1 MDRNKL
7 NDRLPQVVDAL
18 VKSVHEHEKLQHLNR
33 VHLPDREKIIAA
45 VKLLRKLVFPG
56 YFGAQGLTT
65 ANLPFRLG
73 EIVLEL
79 TDLLSVLNMGI
90 GMVVV
95 VPRSRA
101 DEAVVRTKG
110 LVDASVIGE
119 VVAEPGVTFGSRR
132 N

>member
-79 TDLLSVLNMGI
+79 TDLTAK
-90 GMVVV
+90 
-95 VPRSRA
+95 R
-101 DEAVVRTKG
+101 G
-110 LVDASVIGE
+110 LYYYLTSQQLGE
-119 VVAEPGVTFGSRR
+119 
-132 N
+132 

>member
-1 MDRNKL
+1 MYVESLLALSQDGLARSAAHITGGGFVENIP
-7 NDRLPQVVDAL
+7 RALPPDLGAAIDVQAWEPQPIFGMVADA
-18 VKSVHEHEKLQHLNR
+18 
-33 VHLPDREKIIAA
+33 A
-45 VKLLRKLVFPG
+45 G
-56 YFGAQGLTT
+56 
-65 ANLPFRLG
+65 
-73 EIVLEL
+73 LEL